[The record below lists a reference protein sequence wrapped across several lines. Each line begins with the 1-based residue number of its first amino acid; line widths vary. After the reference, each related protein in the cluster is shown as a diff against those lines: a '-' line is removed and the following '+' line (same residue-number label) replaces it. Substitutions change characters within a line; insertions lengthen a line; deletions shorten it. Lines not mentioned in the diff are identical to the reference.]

1 MTVCVGDNE
10 VIGCGIAVGKRLE
23 AEGTAEDAFMHIV
36 GGLVGNN
43 RSGIAHCLSV
53 AVGEIRMT
61 DGCLANA
68 SDRFFLIEI
77 QREYHVADLPACR
90 QKMNRYR
97 LGVVLASIALVFSA
111 VVAQEVV
118 FDDRNHHLLQTDA
131 AVNKIQPAAFHLDA
145 DALSRRKAFV
155 FGVAVKEFYRKK
167 ILRLCAF
174 LHNCV
179 TSADLYILIALGGFV
194 NLFVL
199 FQRTVGI

>member
-68 SDRFFLIEI
+68 SDRFFLILKVEKYILKRSRYSNADFFEI
-77 QREYHVADLPACR
+77 Q
-90 QKMNRYR
+90 
-97 LGVVLASIALVFSA
+97 GIAGGNFGIPSA
-111 VVAQEVV
+111 VV
-118 FDDRNHHLLQTDA
+118 
-131 AVNKIQPAAFHLDA
+131 
-145 DALSRRKAFV
+145 
-155 FGVAVKEFYRKK
+155 EF
-167 ILRLCAF
+167 C
-174 LHNCV
+174 
-179 TSADLYILIALGGFV
+179 
-194 NLFVL
+194 
-199 FQRTVGI
+199 